1 MTNKLKLIAA
11 WTISIVLIFCAI
23 FVPLMLCNAHT
34 VAEEI
39 AEDSGTEG
47 ADIVQDT
54 QDSGG
59 FGTWIK
65 ANWQTIVQAFAGVSG
80 VAAVSAMIG
89 VITQIIKFIKVCKSG
104 NASTDELKAAFN
116 ALVDELNDIKNYTN
130 AMLEEEGTALSV
142 LMNSSKTT
150 ADKQAALLGVVQ
162 RLIDM
167 SEMPQETK
175 ISLTGI
181 INGGNGNEQTQ
192 EG

>member
-1 MTNKLKLIAA
+1 MSKKAKSVTV
-11 WTISIVLIFCAI
+11 WTAILAVLILCVIMSIA
-23 FVPLMLCNAHT
+23 LCNVC

-39 AEDSGTEG
+39 PADAEQVEDSGIGE
-47 ADIVQDT
+47 
-54 QDSGG
+54 
-59 FGTWIK
+59 WIRTH
-65 ANWQTIVQAFAGVSG
+65 WQTIVQAFAGVSG

-104 NASTDELKAAFN
+104 NASTEELKKAYN
-116 ALVDELNDIKNYTN
+116 AMVDEV
-130 AMLEEEGTALSV
+130 TALKSAITET
-142 LMNSSKTT
+142 LKDESTALGTLASANKSN